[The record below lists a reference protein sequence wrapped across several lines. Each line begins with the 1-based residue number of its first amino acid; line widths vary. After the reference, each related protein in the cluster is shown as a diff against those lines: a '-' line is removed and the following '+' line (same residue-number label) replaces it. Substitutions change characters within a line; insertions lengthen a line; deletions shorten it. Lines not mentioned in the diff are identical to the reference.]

1 MIFLVCQLPQ
11 VLVAMKMVDKV
22 NFDQGELS
30 VELKE
35 VSSNLRDDHR
45 VLIERINPPNVPGK

>member
-1 MIFLVCQLPQ
+1 MPQ
-11 VLVAMKMVDKV
+11 VPVTMKMVDKV
-22 NFDQGELS
+22 NFDRGELS

-35 VSSNLRDDHR
+35 VSSNLHDDHR